1 MIDQQNA
8 DNAESELF
16 GQAAKPRGAEE
27 RRELSFSPLTCAF
40 ASPFA
45 CLLRVYFLR
54 YLPNGEPARRLK
66 VSLRISPGVV
76 DFIHG
81 LTSTRF
87 IFAIN
92 QNQLNYLRKTGA
104 SLLALAETIYYQ

>member
-1 MIDQQNA
+1 MIEA
-8 DNAESELF
+8 SRAGTREL
-16 GQAAKPRGAEE
+16 ALKSRGAEE
-27 RRELSFSPLTCAF
+27 RRELSFLSTDPRFC
-40 ASPFA
+40 
-45 CLLRVYFLR
+45 VYFSR
-54 YLPNGEPARRLK
+54 YPPNGKLARILK
-66 VSLRISPGVV
+66 VSLRISPGIV